1 MGNKNG
7 TYDSLMDETKDLLMK
22 RTGMSQHDLEVWYK
36 AILDRSKKGK
46 LSKDQMVAI
55 YKELSDVDS
64 TRISDVVD
72 AIAKVFDED
81 RSGSVDINE
90 FVRGFI
96 LTTKGDLQSKIEYTF
111 RIYDENGD
119 NEISG
124 EEIKKM
130 ANAILRMLG
139 ADETQD
145 DPASQAIVQQFLG
158 QFTGGEH
165 GVIRKNDFIN
175 AVLENRELLAIISP
189 FYGIDQQ

>member
-1 MGNKNG
+1 
-7 TYDSLMDETKDLLMK
+7 
-22 RTGMSQHDLEVWYK
+22 MSQYDLELWYK

-46 LSKDQMVAI
+46 LSKEQMISI
-55 YKELSDVDS
+55 YKDMSDLDP
-64 TRISDVVD
+64 TRIRDVVD
-72 AIAKVFDED
+72 SLANVFDED
-81 RSGSVDINE
+81 RSGNVDINE
-90 FVRGFI
+90 FIRGFI

-119 NEISG
+119 NQISG

-139 ADETQD
+139 AEESKN

-165 GVIRKNDFIN
+165 GVIYKHDFIKT
-175 AVLENRELLAIISP
+175 VMQNRELLAILSP
-189 FYGIDQQ
+189 FYVGSSEY

>member
-158 QFTGGEH
+158 QFTGGAH
-165 GVIRKNDFIN
+165 GVIHKNDFIN

-189 FYGIDQQ
+189 FYGIDQK